1 MEAYYRKVIGS
12 EFPWVVLGNPE
23 VEVKEK
29 FVSEEMV
36 KRIDN

>member
-1 MEAYYRKVIGS
+1 MEAYCQKVMGT

-36 KRIDN
+36 KGIDN